1 MLRHADTHR
10 SNTPVLHHSITPLLL
25 VAFGGALG
33 SLARYLV
40 GISIPPPGGWE
51 PFPLLLIN
59 VTGCG
64 LIGFLAGLSEPSGR
78 LYLGPRQR
86 LFWMTGFCG
95 GYTTFSSFC
104 LLLWEELGRDE
115 MLSALLHAFIAQL
128 VCFLAVGAGM
138 AAAWRLQRGR
148 RAGRRAIR

>member
-10 SNTPVLHHSITPLLL
+10 SNTPVLHHSIAPLLL
-25 VAFGGALG
+25 VASGGALG

-40 GISIPPPGGWE
+40 GISVPPPGGWE

-59 VTGCG
+59 ATGCG

-78 LYLGPRQR
+78 LYLRPRQR
-86 LFWMTGFCG
+86 LFWMPGFCG

-104 LLLWEELGRDE
+104 LLLWGELGRGE
-115 MLSALLHAFIAQL
+115 LPGAFWHAVGAQL
-128 VCFLAVGAGM
+128 VCFLAVGVGI
-138 AAAWRLQRGR
+138 AASWLLQRGR
-148 RAGRRAIR
+148 LGRTRASR